1 MIDLNHISDNTVIH
15 CSIDTTSYFQPKC
28 QPIYRRATKPKMA
41 APATP
46 LNAVG
51 RAAAALLVL
60 ELAAEPVAE
69 PVAEP
74 AAEAA
79 EELTELRAE
88 DAADAAELARL
99 VALLI
104 PLPASLVM
112 LARMDVAAE
121 LREDRV
127 AAAPVLP
134 EEASELRL
142 ERSLESEA
150 CAELKLAAIED

>member
-15 CSIDTTSYFQPKC
+15 CSIDPTSYFQPKC

-60 ELAAEPVAE
+60 ELAAE